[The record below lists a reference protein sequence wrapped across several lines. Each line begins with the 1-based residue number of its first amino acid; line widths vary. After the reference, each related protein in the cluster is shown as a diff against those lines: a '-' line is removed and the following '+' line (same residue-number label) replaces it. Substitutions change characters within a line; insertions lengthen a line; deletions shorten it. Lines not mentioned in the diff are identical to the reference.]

1 MTDDEPWSSYDTR
14 AARDELEPG
23 VPAVDELPR
32 HVPPG
37 SEDEETPPPLDHPQ
51 GADEWGTTE
60 REALQ
65 GEPLELR
72 VLREEPD
79 VIGDRPPGGVSLYE
93 PGTDEAVDDGGG
105 FDAEPD
111 LVADADVGDEI
122 TRGPEEQAVRVV
134 DEPAGMNYDPT
145 PGYVDDAE
153 ER

>member
-1 MTDDEPWSSYDTR
+1 VTDEQPWSSYDTR

-23 VPAVDELPR
+23 VPAVDELPQLI
-32 HVPPG
+32 PPG
-37 SEDEETPPPLDHPQ
+37 DEDEEMPAPLDHPQ

-60 REALQ
+60 REELM

-79 VIGDRPPGGVSLYE
+79 VTVARPRRGVSLYE
-93 PGTDEAVDDGGG
+93 PGTDESVDDDGA

-111 LVADADVGDEI
+111 LVADADTGAEI
-122 TRGPEEQAVRVV
+122 TRGPEEQAMQIV
-134 DEPAGMNYDPT
+134 DEPAGINYDPS